1 MNSTERAFSEKIK
14 SLIGDNSKVL
24 VAFSGG
30 CDSLALL
37 ALCARTMGTDKVSAV
52 YVNHRLRDENELK
65 KEIELNKRNCAILG
79 VNLTVRELDNGEVH
93 GLSEQ
98 RGGGTEDAA
107 RHLRY
112 KILEEERLR
121 TGSEWI
127 LTAHHRQ
134 DHVETILMRLK
145 AGSPSV
151 TLSAIKEK
159 DERRHLVRPVLDL
172 TRSDMEAYNTE
183 RNLVWS
189 TDSTNSDIQ
198 FSRNLIRN
206 QAIPEIQAIWPDFEQ
221 SILALAEEASN
232 KVDNPSKTKI
242 SLPYNTSDFEGK
254 NVSTRMQ
261 VIYSLW
267 DSVFPEKELP
277 MTLLSRVLE
286 AIADGSDCSVGANGA
301 LFSIYHG
308 NLYLTDPEEDSLF
321 ENFRAEIKPGISQI
335 LDIPGGM
342 CFRSGE
348 SASEYLEKQQ
358 EDASLSLRMDPS
370 LFQGKTV
377 LRFAKD
383 GDRIRLKS
391 GWKTVGRLLQDMGI
405 PSFLRCRVPVLEDE
419 KGICAVFGSAFG
431 GKDRICVKFRT
442 SIAPNRFPLYIVS
455 KG

>member
-14 SLIGDNSKVL
+14 SLIGENSKVL

-37 ALCARTMGTDKVSAV
+37 ALCSSTLRADRVSAV
-52 YVNHRLRDENELK
+52 YVNHRLRDERELE
-65 KEIELNKRNCAILG
+65 KEIELNKKNCTTLG
-79 VNLTVRELDNGEVH
+79 ISLTVRELDEGEVH
-93 GLSEQ
+93 TLAAI

-112 KILEEERLR
+112 NLLEEERQR
-121 TGSEWI
+121 TGSDWI

-134 DHVETILMRLK
+134 DFVETILMRLK

-172 TRSDMEAYNTE
+172 TRSDMESYNTE

-189 TDSTNSDIQ
+189 TDSTNSDAY

-221 SILALAEEASN
+221 AILALAEEASGKGN
-232 KVDNPSKTKI
+232 EHPKTKI
-242 SLPYNTSDFEGK
+242 SLPYRIAEFEGK
-254 NVSTRMQ
+254 NVSARMR
-261 VIYSLW
+261 VIYCLW

-277 MTLLSRVLE
+277 MTLLSRALE
-286 AIADGSDCSVGANGA
+286 AIAAGSDCSVGANGA
-301 LFSIYHG
+301 LFTIYHG
-308 NLYLTDPEEDSLF
+308 NLYLTDPDEDNLF
-321 ENFRAEIKPGISQI
+321 YNFNAEFNPEISQI
-335 LDIPGGM
+335 LELPGCM
-342 CFRSGE
+342 RFRSGK
-348 SASEYLEKQQ
+348 SASDYLCAQQ
-358 EDASLSLRMDPS
+358 ADSSLSLCMDPS

-377 LRFAKD
+377 IRFAKD
-383 GDRIRLKS
+383 GDKIRLKG

-405 PSFLRCRVPVLEDE
+405 PAFLRCRVPVLEDE
-419 KGICAVFGSAFG
+419 SGICAVFGSAFG

>member
-14 SLIGDNSKVL
+14 SLIGENSKVL

-37 ALCARTMGTDKVSAV
+37 ALCTSTLGADKVSAV
-52 YVNHRLRDENELK
+52 YVNHRLRDDKELK
-65 KEIELNKRNCAILG
+65 KEIELNKKNCANLG
-79 VNLTVRELDNGEVH
+79 VSLTVRELDEGEVH
-93 GLSEQ
+93 SLSVQ

-112 KILEEERLR
+112 KVLEEERQKA
-121 TGSEWI
+121 GSDWI

-172 TRSDMEAYNTE
+172 TRSEMESYNTE
-183 RNLVWS
+183 KNLVWS
-189 TDSTNSDIQ
+189 TDSTNSDTQ

-242 SLPYNTSDFEGK
+242 SLPYWISDFEGK

-301 LFSIYHG
+301 LFTIYHG
-308 NLYLTDPEEDSLF
+308 NLYLTAPDEDGLF
-321 ENFRAEIKPGISQI
+321 TNFSIEVKPKINQT
-335 LDIPGGM
+335 LELPGGLL
-342 CFRSGE
+342 FRSGE
-348 SASEYLEKQQ
+348 NASDYLEKQK
-358 EDASLSLRMDPS
+358 EDASLSLRMDPL
-370 LFQGKTV
+370 LFHGKTV
-377 LRFAKD
+377 IRFAKE
-383 GDRIRLKS
+383 GDKIRLKS
-391 GWKTVGRLLQDMGI
+391 GCKTVGRLLQDMGI
-405 PSFLRCRVPVLEDE
+405 PAFLRCRVPVLEDE
-419 KGICAVFGSAFG
+419 KGICAVFGTTFG